1 MAFIRSKKIKG
12 QTYHYIVENQ
22 LVNGK
27 VRQKVLLYL
36 GKADSLLEKLKKR
49 GGDGAKRE
57 NV

>member
-12 QTYHYIVENQ
+12 QTYYYIVENR
-22 LVNGK
+22 LVGGD

-49 GGDGAKRE
+49 GGRGAG
-57 NV
+57 